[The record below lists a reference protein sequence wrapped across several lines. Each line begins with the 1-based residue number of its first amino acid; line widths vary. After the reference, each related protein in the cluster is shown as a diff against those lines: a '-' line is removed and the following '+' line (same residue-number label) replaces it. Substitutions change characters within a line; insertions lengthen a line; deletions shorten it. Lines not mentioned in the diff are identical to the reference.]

1 MTGTAYQQPEDRSM
15 TEQGAFI
22 TLARYRAKQR
32 IKEDWL
38 APGKKL
44 SEITAAD
51 VVWWAEA
58 WLGAH
63 PEMLDEAREMIRQS
77 PRLQRLCKNQSKR
90 CGAATFAVRISCS
103 KRRFAHGSAFTRRAS
118 AGIPPV

>member
-15 TEQGAFI
+15 TEQGAII

-38 APGKKL
+38 APGRTL

-51 VVWWAEA
+51 VVWWAEHGWA
-58 WLGAH
+58 HILRCWTTGSSPLSSRYPLRAPMICLFSGA
-63 PEMLDEAREMIRQS
+63 
-77 PRLQRLCKNQSKR
+77 
-90 CGAATFAVRISCS
+90 
-103 KRRFAHGSAFTRRAS
+103 
-118 AGIPPV
+118 